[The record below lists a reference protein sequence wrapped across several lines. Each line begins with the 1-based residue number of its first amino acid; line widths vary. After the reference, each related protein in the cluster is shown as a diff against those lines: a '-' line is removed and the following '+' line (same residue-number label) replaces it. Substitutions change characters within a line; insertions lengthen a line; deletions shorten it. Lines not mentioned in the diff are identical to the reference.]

1 MLHQPI
7 RDLSCSLVLYTPSED
22 VVVVVVVV
30 GCFNLLHQDGSDA
43 VMASMGLITLTYC
56 PE

>member
-22 VVVVVVVV
+22 VVVS
-30 GCFNLLHQDGSDA
+30 CFNLLHQDGSDA